1 MEEKEVANIVLQDS
15 EERKLNDKTS
25 GKVFAWIA
33 AILYI
38 IALIVVVLGLV
49 VSLSIKESSASGFP
63 FMMATLFEQAIHVY
77 IGNWF
82 AMIAIYRWIKVRI
95 RQHKKVSRS
104 RTILN
109 VINILQLIPISALSA
124 WLLFASVLAKELSVT
139 GIFAINLVIN
149 WLHILQFLPI
159 LLYFIWSVYRAKK
172 EKSNVHH

>member
-38 IALIVVVLGLV
+38 ITLIVVVLGLA
-49 VSLSIKESSASGFP
+49 VSLSIKEPSVSGFP
-63 FMMATLFEQAIHVY
+63 FMMAVLFEQAIHVY

-109 VINILQLIPISALSA
+109 VINILQLIPINALSA
-124 WLLFASVLAKELSVT
+124 FMLVGLSAQKLSVI
-139 GIFAINLVIN
+139 GIFAINLAIN